1 MVHAMKKEASPQVVI
16 IGAGMSGI
24 LMGYRLQQAGINSF
38 TILEKA
44 DSLGGTWRENTY
56 PGVACDVPSH
66 YYSYTFE
73 PNPDWSRVN
82 SGGAE
87 IKDYF
92 ERTARKHG
100 LLEHIRF
107 GVEVTRAVW
116 RDGAWRIETNRGEHM
131 VADVLISATGVL
143 HHPAYPDIEGL
154 KDFAGEMFHTARW
167 DHSVD
172 LRGKR
177 VGIIGTGSTAAQIIP
192 SIVDVVARFSIFQ
205 RTPQWIFPWASRS
218 YSAWSRGLMRRFPVV
233 TRWLYRWHALWME
246 EVFSKAVTGGG
257 WRHRLLSWR
266 CRRNLARVR
275 EPELRRKLTP
285 DYQPGCK
292 RLIFSGN
299 FYEAIQKPNAD
310 LVTESID
317 RIEAGGVRTTDGR
330 LHELDVLIL
339 STGFKADQFMRPM
352 ELVGEGG
359 VTLGELW
366 AQGPRAYRS
375 LAVPKM
381 PNFFMFIGPHS
392 PIGNLSLI
400 IIAERQADYIMKCID
415 TIAARRI
422 AMAPKSS
429 AVALML
435 EEMKRAAMQ
444 TVWSS
449 GCRSWYLDKDGV
461 PGIYPWTAGRFLRE
475 MQADPDFRDYEL
487 VSLAPDAA
495 THGNRAAGVGERRLT
510 AVEV

>member
-1 MVHAMKKEASPQVVI
+1 MKTAAPPHVLVI
-16 IGAGMSGI
+16 GSGMSGI
-24 LMGYRLQQAGINSF
+24 LMGYRLKQAGIQSF

-100 LLEHIRF
+100 VFEHIRF
-107 GVEVTRAVW
+107 GTEATRAEW
-116 RDGAWRIETNRGEHM
+116 RNGAWLVETRSGERL
-131 VADVLISATGVL
+131 VADVLVSATGVL

-154 KDFAGEMFHTARW
+154 QEFAGAMFHTARW

-172 LRGKR
+172 LAGKR

-192 SIVDVVARFSIFQ
+192 SIIDRVGRFSVFQ
-205 RTPQWIFPWASRS
+205 RTPQWIYPWSSRP
-218 YSAWSRGLMRRFPVV
+218 YSAWSRGLLRKFPFL

-246 EVFSKAVTGGG
+246 EAFSKAVTGGG

-275 EPELRRKLTP
+275 DPELRRKLTP

-292 RLIFSGN
+292 RLIFSSN
-299 FYEAIQKPNAD
+299 FYEAIQKPSAE
-310 LVTESID
+310 LVVEEIE
-317 RIEAGGVRTTDGR
+317 RIERGGVRTRDGR

-339 STGFKADQFMRPM
+339 STGFKADQFIRPM

-359 VTLGELW
+359 ATLSQLW

-375 LAVPKM
+375 LAVPGM

-400 IIAERQADYIMKCID
+400 TIAERQADYIMKCID
-415 TIAARRI
+415 TITTRRV
-422 AMAPKSS
+422 AMAPRAG
-429 AVALML
+429 AVGALL
-435 EEMKRAAMQ
+435 DEMKRAAKQ

-449 GCRSWYLDKDGV
+449 GCSSWYLDRQGV
-461 PGIYPWTAGRFLRE
+461 PGIYPWTAGRFLRDME
-475 MQADPDFRDYEL
+475 SDPVLDDYEIT
-487 VSLAPDAA
+487 SLAP
-495 THGNRAAGVGERRLT
+495 NRRPGPGEESAAGQRHVTT
-510 AVEV
+510 AEA